1 MATAPE
7 IEKFPGWSTDRI
19 DDRIVN
25 PYLYAEPEQLFC
37 DYAELRHRPGLAFLE
52 PRGYRPFWAI
62 VRHADITTVAKANDR
77 FINRERTY
85 LSPIEGEQWTLSVSG
100 DTHLF
105 RTLVDLDDPEHRKLR
120 QITHAWFQPG
130 AVRANLEAKIREI
143 AREHVELMR
152 GKGETLDFVNEVALF
167 YPLRV
172 IMMILGV
179 PREDEPLMLKLTQEL
194 FGAIDPDVVAR
205 SRLIT
210 EAAGLWGGSGNPQID
225 LFAVAQTFFEYFG
238 KVLADRR
245 ANPRD
250 DVASVIANGLVDGAP
265 IPEREALSYY
275 VITATA
281 GHDTTSS
288 STAGGFCEIAR
299 NGAEF
304 AKLKA
309 NPALIPLFVEESIR
323 WTTPVKHF
331 MRTATADTDVGGS
344 TIRKGDG
351 LAMFYWSGNRDETV
365 FSDPMAFR
373 VDRDPNPHIAFGHGV
388 HICLGMHL
396 ARLEMRILWEELLP
410 KIARLEL
417 AGEPKLSIA
426 NFVSGLKT
434 LPVRVKWA

>member
-1 MATAPE
+1 MATAAADVP
-7 IEKFPGWSTDRI
+7 FPGWSTARI

-25 PYLYAEPEQLFC
+25 PYLYAEPAQLMA
-37 DYAELRHRPGLAFLE
+37 DYAELRRRPGLSWMT
-52 PRGYRPFWAI
+52 PRGYRPFWA
-62 VRHADITTVAKANDR
+62 VTRHADIVAVSKANDR
-77 FINRERTY
+77 FINRLRTY

-120 QITHAWFQPG
+120 QVTNAWFQPG
-130 AVRANLEAKIREI
+130 AVRQNLEGKIRAI
-143 AREHVELMR
+143 ARAHVALMQE
-152 GKGETLDFVNEVALF
+152 KGAELDFVNEVALF

-179 PREDEPLMLKLTQEL
+179 PPEDEPLMLKLTQEL

-205 SRLIT
+205 SRNIT
-210 EAAGLWGGSGNPQID
+210 EAAGLWGGSGNPQVD
-225 LFAVAQTFFEYFG
+225 LFKIAATFFDYFG
-238 KVLADRR
+238 KMLVDRR
-245 ANPRD
+245 ANPQD
-250 DVASVIANGLVDGAP
+250 DVASVIANAEIDGAP

-275 VITATA
+275 VIIATA

-288 STAGGFCEIAR
+288 STAGGFCELAC
-299 NGAEF
+299 NPAEF
-304 AKLKA
+304 RKVRDH
-309 NPALIPLFVEESIR
+309 PALIPLFVEESIR

-331 MRTATADTDVGGS
+331 MRTASDDTQIAGTTVRAGEA
-344 TIRKGDG
+344 
-351 LAMFYWSGNRDETV
+351 LALFYWSGNRDEHV
-365 FSDPMAFR
+365 FDAPMTFR
-373 VDRDPNPHIAFGHGV
+373 ADRDPNPHIAFGHGV

-410 KIARLEL
+410 RIERLEL

-434 LPVRVKWA
+434 LPVRVAWR